1 VGTFDSLN
9 IGRSALFAQRRAID
23 VAGQNIANVN
33 TEGYS
38 RQRVDLVPDP
48 GPLVPGIFSRGEGP
62 GAGVRSVDVTR
73 LRDQLLEARAQRE
86 HATGSRLDTLQAA
99 YDRIELGFGE
109 PSDTGLAAQL
119 GDFWAGWGDVALHP
133 EDPAVRTQLLERAST
148 LTGSIR
154 QLDASL
160 ADLADTALQQLG
172 AVVQDVNATAARI
185 AELNDSIRAASAAG
199 LSPNELQDMRDRL
212 AMQLA
217 DQVGATTRTDD
228 DGSLG
233 VYVGGRAL
241 VRSSTVSELS
251 LVVSGSPPTG
261 TVSWAVDG
269 LAASAGG
276 QAQGLADTANVVVPE
291 HRAGLA
297 AVAQRLHD
305 DVNALHTG
313 GFDLDG
319 NPGLAFFQIGPAGIE
334 VNPAVAADPRKLAA
348 AAAPGTLDGS
358 VAARLAEQQGPD
370 SEYRQLVVQ
379 LGVASQANSRR
390 AEVQAS
396 IVAQVDAARESV
408 SGVNLDEEMTDLLAF
423 QHAYAA
429 SAQFVSVV
437 DDLLQTL
444 IGMVG

>member
-1 VGTFDSLN
+1 
-9 IGRSALFAQRRAID
+9 
-23 VAGQNIANVN
+23 
-33 TEGYS
+33 
-38 RQRVDLVPDP
+38 
-48 GPLVPGIFSRGEGP
+48 
-62 GAGVRSVDVTR
+62 
-73 LRDQLLEARAQRE
+73 
-86 HATGSRLDTLQAA
+86 
-99 YDRIELGFGE
+99 
-109 PSDTGLAAQL
+109 
-119 GDFWAGWGDVALHP
+119 
-133 EDPAVRTQLLERAST
+133 
-148 LTGSIR
+148 
-154 QLDASL
+154 
-160 ADLADTALQQLG
+160 
-172 AVVQDVNATAARI
+172 
-185 AELNDSIRAASAAG
+185 
-199 LSPNELQDMRDRL
+199 
-212 AMQLA
+212 MQLA

-251 LVVSGSPPTG
+251 LVVAGSPPTG

-319 NPGLAFFQIGPAGIE
+319 NPGLVFFQIGPAGIE
-334 VNPAVAADPRKLAA
+334 VNPAVAADPRKVAA